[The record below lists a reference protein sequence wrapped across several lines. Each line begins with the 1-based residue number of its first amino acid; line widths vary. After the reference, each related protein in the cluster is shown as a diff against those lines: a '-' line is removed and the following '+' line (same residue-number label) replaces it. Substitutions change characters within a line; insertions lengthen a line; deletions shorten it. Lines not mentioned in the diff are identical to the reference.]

1 MSTQSNPGTA
11 KKPTAKRVS
20 SAKGR
25 TAAKSSTQA
34 ARTAASNADLFAEDT
49 LDAVVPVAGTAP
61 SSQKADAPAAAATAQ
76 APDAEGRA
84 ARAARGSAKTAEP
97 APPDIASLKAD
108 VRREAL
114 TRRQQLRPATRSNRS
129 RDICN
134 QLLSELQASRLKGRG
149 GQPPTIAV
157 YAALR
162 FEVDL
167 DRFIRGAYAFGHR
180 IVFPCMMPN
189 ERASGGMCMRS
200 VSCPNY
206 ISGGVPFIVDP
217 RKPWGPAV
225 TEEHQM
231 TASVPVGSGRR
242 FIPSRSKGSVP
253 PKDDMRFP
261 VVSPAEIDLIVVPM
275 AAFDAEGRRL
285 GYGSGVYDRFLPQ
298 LREDC
303 RVLGVAYA
311 EQEVTEVPCEP
322 HDVPLE
328 KIITA

>member
-11 KKPTAKRVS
+11 KKSTAKRAS

-25 TAAKSSTQA
+25 TAAKADASATGAASNGTAAPAAETGAPAVEEAGTAPAGKASRA
-34 ARTAASNADLFAEDT
+34 ARTAN
-49 LDAVVPVAGTAP
+49 TA
-61 SSQKADAPAAAATAQ
+61 AP
-76 APDAEGRA
+76 
-84 ARAARGSAKTAEP
+84 EP
-97 APPDIASLKAD
+97 LDIASLKAD

-167 DRFIRGAYAFGHR
+167 DRFIRGAYAFGYR

-189 ERASGGMCMRS
+189 ERTSGGMCMRS

-231 TASVPVGSGRR
+231 TTSVPVGSGRR

-275 AAFDAEGRRL
+275 AAFDAKGRRL